1 MFMLSVGKED
11 AGFLVLK
18 LRDFSLYLFSSLSF
32 LNCVVFILVFW
43 MGLRHQ
49 VMVVQV
55 HSLKLGFVT
64 FGLCWFSLT
73 VWWFGSHVLGL

>member
-1 MFMLSVGKED
+1 MLDAVLRFIVGKED

-32 LNCVVFILVFW
+32 LNYVMFILVFW
-43 MGLRHQ
+43 MDLRHQ

-55 HSLKLGFVT
+55 HRLKLGLVIFW
-64 FGLCWFSLT
+64 LM
-73 VWWFGSHVLGL
+73 LGLV